1 MPTRRERVKSSPRLT
16 DPGKSDRS
24 SRTYRTW
31 VNGSAAPMQ
40 SSEPSPPFPSLT
52 PKSILPTAPPPLSG
66 NSRSSSPARVSSS
79 SPTRPSSANRRSP
92 CAQRSH
98 VPSEGTAVL
107 SMPATARPSSMPGSG
122 RPTTSPPPRPRTRAD
137 PSTPREPDPLQRPLT
152 RVQATCRKGV
162 LHSSAG
168 LGDGP
173 GGTQVPRATAL
184 QPAPGESA
192 PDVALVQTLLAALR
206 QQPPFDMVGDATL
219 TALVPSPLALS
230 LTLAPA

>member
-1 MPTRRERVKSSPRLT
+1 
-16 DPGKSDRS
+16 
-24 SRTYRTW
+24 
-31 VNGSAAPMQ
+31 
-40 SSEPSPPFPSLT
+40 
-52 PKSILPTAPPPLSG
+52 
-66 NSRSSSPARVSSS
+66 
-79 SPTRPSSANRRSP
+79 
-92 CAQRSH
+92 
-98 VPSEGTAVL
+98 
-107 SMPATARPSSMPGSG
+107 MPGSG

-184 QPAPGESA
+184 QPAPGEPA
-192 PDVALVQTLLAALR
+192 PEVALVQTLLAALW

-219 TALVPSPLALS
+219 TALVPPPLALS